1 MQLPFRL
8 SNDKKGLI
16 AGLLAM
22 PFLSPCDRETRR
34 IVEFAQESFSITL
47 AKSGPPVAAWSARI
61 RDLCR
66 NADEL
71 EFLNVK
77 LSTESRNVG
86 VLKNCGEKGLQLKL
100 IFVAS

>member
-1 MQLPFRL
+1 M
-8 SNDKKGLI
+8 
-16 AGLLAM
+16 
-22 PFLSPCDRETRR
+22 
-34 IVEFAQESFSITL
+34 
-47 AKSGPPVAAWSARI
+47 AWSARI

-100 IFVAS
+100 MFVAS